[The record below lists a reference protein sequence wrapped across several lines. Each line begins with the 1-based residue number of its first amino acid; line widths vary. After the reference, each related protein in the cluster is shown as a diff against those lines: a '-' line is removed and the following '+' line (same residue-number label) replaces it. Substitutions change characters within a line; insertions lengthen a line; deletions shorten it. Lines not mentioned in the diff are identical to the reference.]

1 VETREIV
8 GQNNGSFRRF
18 IEETVLID
26 RAEELGIQSN
36 TETDD
41 GEQYIVE
48 IEVDH
53 IEGMLSE
60 YLRWCNIHHEIFEP
74 VNWELIS

>member
-1 VETREIV
+1 METREIV
-8 GQNNGSFRRF
+8 GPNNGSFRRF
-18 IEETVLID
+18 IEENVVND

-41 GEQYIVE
+41 GERYIVE

-53 IEGMLSE
+53 IEGTLNK
-60 YLRWCNIHHEIFEP
+60 YLQWCNVHHEIFEQID
-74 VNWELIS
+74 WGQMS